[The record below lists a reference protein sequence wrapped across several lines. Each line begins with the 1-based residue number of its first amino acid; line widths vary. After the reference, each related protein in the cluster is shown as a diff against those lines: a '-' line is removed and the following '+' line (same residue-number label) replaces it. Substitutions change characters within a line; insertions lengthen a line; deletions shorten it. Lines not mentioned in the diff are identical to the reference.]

1 MWHPPPPSNQSC
13 IRTGPKAITVH
24 SLFSLWKKKKS
35 HEVILTPG
43 LRNRFMCLCSNAWFC
58 WFPAQKFCKNSCASF
73 IISCIL
79 VSSACDCMTNTMEL
93 QRIWRFTCR
102 WALDE
107 SQFQLCKRTVTYLS
121 QSKEKQTSTQFTDIR
136 DEFGLLHSSKDH
148 QN

>member
-1 MWHPPPPSNQSC
+1 MWPPPPQPILHQN
-13 IRTGPKAITVH
+13 RPKGNYSPFTFL
-24 SLFSLWKKKKS
+24 SLKKKKS

>member
-1 MWHPPPPSNQSC
+1 MWPPPPPTNLASEQAQRQLQS
-13 IRTGPKAITVH
+13 IH
-24 SLFSLWKKKKS
+24 FSLSEKKKS